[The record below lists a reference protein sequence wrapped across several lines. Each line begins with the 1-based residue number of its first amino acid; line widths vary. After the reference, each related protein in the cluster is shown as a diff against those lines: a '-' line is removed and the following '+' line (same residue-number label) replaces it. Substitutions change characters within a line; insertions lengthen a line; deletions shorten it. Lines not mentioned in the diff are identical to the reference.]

1 MLRPRSFLR
10 FTAAVSLLLGAGACG
25 GVTQFAGA
33 QAFTITG
40 TPPPPPPPPPVVKEE
55 PPPPPPRVELRD
67 NKIDFKEKIQFEVNK
82 AIIKEE
88 SFSLLH
94 DIGEV
99 IKKNPQVKKI
109 SIEGHASAEGDAKR
123 NKKLSDERSKAVMEF
138 LVKKEGIEAA
148 RMSAKGWGVEKPI
161 AGNDTE
167 EGREKNRRV
176 EFLVMEQDVTAKKV
190 EIDPTTGKEKVVDE
204 KKETVKV
211 AEETPAATPAADVKK
226 AEPKKA
232 DAKKADAKAADAKKT
247 EPKKADSA
255 KAEPKKAEAVKEPK
269 KIESKPAEA
278 KK

>member
-1 MLRPRSFLR
+1 MPRPRSFLH
-10 FTAAVSLLLGAGACG
+10 FTAAASLLLGAGACG
-25 GVTQFAGA
+25 GVTQFTGA
-33 QAFTITG
+33 QPFTIAG
-40 TPPPPPPPPPVVKEE
+40 TPPPPPPPPVAKKEE

-109 SIEGHASAEGDAKR
+109 SIEGHASAEGDPKR

-138 LVKKEGIEAA
+138 LVKKEGIDAA

-161 AGNDTE
+161 AANDTE

-211 AEETPAATPAADVKK
+211 AEETPAAVPAADV
-226 AEPKKA
+226 KKA
-232 DAKKADAKAADAKKT
+232 DAKKADPKAADAKKA

-278 KK
+278 KKP

>member
-1 MLRPRSFLR
+1 MLRPRSLLR
-10 FTAAVSLLLGAGACG
+10 FTAAASLLLGAGACG

-109 SIEGHASAEGDAKR
+109 SIEGHASAEGDPKR

-167 EGREKNRRV
+167 DGREKNRRV
-176 EFLVMEQDVTAKKV
+176 EFLVIEQDVTAKKV
-190 EIDPTTGKEKVVDE
+190 EIDPATGKERVVDE

-211 AEETPAATPAADVKK
+211 AEEHPTPTPAADVKKPEPKKADAKKAEPKPAADAKK

-232 DAKKADAKAADAKKT
+232 DAAKAEA
-247 EPKKADSA
+247 KKADS
-255 KAEPKKAEAVKEPK
+255 
-269 KIESKPAEA
+269 KPSEA